1 MRFITNWILK
11 LRYFARTQSMG
22 SKWSPIEKLYTWE
35 TGLALSIPEN
45 VLFFLNVC
53 QTPLWNHIRCVPFK
67 LLMYPLFNLWWIE
80 KSELSYFLLVLRKI
94 SFGLKTILDVSTL
107 MMFTNYIFLLFC
119 VCFTHVLSCLFCYYG
134 ALLFTHGIG
143 HF

>member
-1 MRFITNWILK
+1 MNIKIK
-11 LRYFARTQSMG
+11 VLRQDTIRGKQMIPNRKTIHMG
-22 SKWSPIEKLYTWE
+22 NKVGSEYTWE
-35 TGLALSIPEN
+35 CS
-45 VLFFLNVC
+45 FFLNVC

-134 ALLFTHGIG
+134 ALLFTQGFG
-143 HF
+143 HL